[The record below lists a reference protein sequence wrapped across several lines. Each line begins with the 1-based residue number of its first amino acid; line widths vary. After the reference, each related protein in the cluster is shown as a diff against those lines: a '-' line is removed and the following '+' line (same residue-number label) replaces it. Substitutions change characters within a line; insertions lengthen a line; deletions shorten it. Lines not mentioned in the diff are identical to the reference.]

1 MHRAENCCSRLPGP
15 RATFRIHRRGSISLA
30 PHVHTRAGVSGN
42 SLAWHPA
49 RLMHVRP
56 HWPSVRRPGR
66 CATKHSFSWLL
77 RFAASIERRQAAERG
92 ENYAAREQSRHC
104 HRRGAWHGRGRG
116 TLFAREGAKVV
127 VADVLGAQAETVA
140 ADIRAS
146 GGNATAATIDVTS
159 EPAWVA
165 LIENTV
171 ARFGCLDILVNNAGI
186 SGSSVGDPDGLEGWQ
201 RIIAVNQTSVFL
213 GTKLAAEEMAKTG
226 GGSIVNISSIMGFVG
241 GPSGHPAYSAS
252 KGAVRIYTK
261 SAAVRYGP
269 LGIRVNSVHPGYMPP
284 MLNATNANER
294 ADKIALTPLRR
305 LGEPIEVAYGVL
317 FLASDEASFVTGT
330 ELVIDGG
337 FIAQ

>member
-1 MHRAENCCSRLPGP
+1 MRLTDKVAIVTGAAHGMGEAE
-15 RATFRIHRRGSISLA
+15 
-30 PHVHTRAGVSGN
+30 
-42 SLAWHPA
+42 A
-49 RLMHVRP
+49 RL
-56 HWPSVRRPGR
+56 
-66 CATKHSFSWLL
+66 
-77 RFAASIERRQAAERG
+77 FAQ
-92 ENYAAREQSRHC
+92 
-104 HRRGAWHGRGRG
+104 
-116 TLFAREGAKVV
+116 EGAKVV
-127 VADVLGAQAETVA
+127 VADVLGEQAEAVA
-140 ADIRAS
+140 ADIRA
-146 GGNATAATIDVTS
+146 GGGEAIAATIDVTS

-165 LIENTV
+165 LIEKTV
-171 ARFGCLDILVNNAGI
+171 ARYGRLDILVNNAGI
-186 SGSSVGDPDGLEGWQ
+186 SGSSVGDPDGLEGWH

-213 GTKLAAEEMAKTG
+213 GTKLAAEQMAKTG

-241 GPSGHPAYSAS
+241 GASGHPAYSA

-337 FIAQ
+337 YIAQ